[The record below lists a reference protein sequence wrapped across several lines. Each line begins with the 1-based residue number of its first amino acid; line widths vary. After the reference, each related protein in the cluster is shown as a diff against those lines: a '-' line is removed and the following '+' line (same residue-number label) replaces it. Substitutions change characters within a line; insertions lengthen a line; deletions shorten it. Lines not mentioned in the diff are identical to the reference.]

1 MKKIVKGIV
10 MLLVVV
16 SLQVVINLTTD
27 EVVVADTNQTEL
39 TLFIEKEET
48 LEKVKVNDHSILP
61 KTNDK
66 NSIKFLQ
73 IGVIFC
79 LIAISLFSFN
89 ILKYYY

>member
-16 SLQVVINLTTD
+16 SLQVVINLKTD
-27 EVVVADTNQTEL
+27 NIVVADTNQTEL
-39 TLFIEKEET
+39 TLFIEKEEI
-48 LEKVKVNDHSILP
+48 LEKVKVNDNSILP

-66 NSIKFLQ
+66 TSIKVLQ
-73 IGVIFC
+73 IGVVLC
-79 LIAISLFSFN
+79 LIAISLFSLN

>member
-16 SLQVVINLTTD
+16 SLQVVINLTTGD
-27 EVVVADTNQTEL
+27 VVVADTTQTEL
-39 TLFIEKEET
+39 TLFIEKEENM
-48 LEKVKVNDHSILP
+48 EKIKVKDNSILP

-66 NSIKFLQ
+66 TSIKFLQ

-79 LIAISLFSFN
+79 FISISLFSFN
-89 ILKYYY
+89 ILKYYD